1 MEDPPDVELMLNRF
15 NRLVKELL
23 QGEVRRTCF
32 QPWEV
37 AMLVDLQDCQLV
49 PSRRE
54 EALRR
59 YQRAVQRQLERGEI
73 PPIKLSEFLGRRAS
87 KVELPPVSAL
97 AAAPADADILI
108 SRS

>member
-1 MEDPPDVELMLNRF
+1 MEDPADVELMINRF

-37 AMLVDLQDCQLV
+37 ELLVDFQACRLP

-54 EALRR
+54 ESLRR
-59 YQRAVQRQLERGEI
+59 YQRAVARQLERGEI
-73 PPIKLSEFLGRRAS
+73 PPVKFSDYLGRRLRKTA
-87 KVELPPVSAL
+87 LPP
-97 AAAPADADILI
+97 AAPTDPGILNL
-108 SRS
+108 SE